1 MASSDILREM
11 INVAPDQVTAI
22 DNSIDQIDVQIDDLN
37 TQIDGVQNGLCG
49 VAESELLAYIDGTK
63 IPELEI
69 FYGDIELVTG
79 PTFGVIDYT
88 LGNISDWQ
96 IIDSTT
102 GSTVYEYLGVHWDGD
117 STITGKI
124 TDYAFGNDYLTRPL
138 IPVGATY
145 GLIPAKANL
154 IFAKGLLQTNAN
166 KIEASETTFEEYA
179 S

>member
-22 DNSIDQIDVQIDDLN
+22 DNSIDQIDIQIDDLN

-49 VAESELLAYIDGTK
+49 VAESDLLAYLGGTK

-69 FYGDIELVTG
+69 LYGDIKLETG

-96 IIDSTT
+96 IVDSTT
-102 GSTVYEYLGVHWDGD
+102 GSTVYEYLGVHC
-117 STITGKI
+117 K
-124 TDYAFGNDYLTRPL
+124 
-138 IPVGATY
+138 V
-145 GLIPAKANL
+145 
-154 IFAKGLLQTNAN
+154 
-166 KIEASETTFEEYA
+166 EASETTFEEYA